1 MMNCN
6 LHISS
11 GKLLGLLM
19 IFVLLRVSVA
29 AQTFNINHGKQGN
42 ANLEATYSLE
52 MFNDTIVAFFHRPDG
67 PTTNYQFWS
76 IRFDSEGNPIDSIAR
91 ALSDTTNYYN
101 YGYNGNNKSD
111 NGGLV
116 CSTHI
121 IDGPPGGP
129 FTEYGGATLLNHELD
144 TIWVRRIGEP
154 NNFNSIYQA
163 RQCANGDFIFVGMSD
178 INNLNLDV
186 LVARFDSE
194 GNHLW
199 TRNYSTQPGYEEWG
213 WTIVE
218 TSEGDFIVGAYV
230 QQDISQPN
238 NRLLIKINSE
248 GDLINYEVIGD
259 YSINLGWPSLEYCS
273 DGNLVYCGSGYPTGE
288 FQRDAYF
295 CKIDSDLNI
304 IWESQYPLA
313 PELGYMFSIKEN
325 PDGSFIS
332 VGGGK
337 KENGE
342 DEGILVKLDNQG
354 EMLWH
359 RRYQHALDPFYVNY
373 LYDVVPAPD
382 GGYVASGTTL
392 PVPQGQQIW
401 LLKVDSMGCLV
412 PGCDTLV
419 SVFELEKNLVGFE
432 LYPNPASD
440 VLNVYFESLSP
451 HPDGTFTVYNLQG
464 QAVHSFN
471 ATSSG
476 ITYILQVADLPQGM
490 YVLEYSD
497 GAGVKMTKKW
507 VKG

>member
-1 MMNCN
+1 MQLALLSSFFWMNVN
-6 LHISS
+6 S
-11 GKLLGLLM
+11 
-19 IFVLLRVSVA
+19 
-29 AQTFNINHGKQGN
+29 QTFNNNYGIPGTSQQY
-42 ANLEATYSLE
+42 LEAARSIEIVDDRIISL
-52 MFNDTIVAFFHRPDG
+52 FHR
-67 PTTNYQFWS
+67 Y
-76 IRFDSEGNPIDSIAR
+76 DSEIGTGKLWKYSFDLLGTLLDSNSFELDSASIEIW
-91 ALSDTTNYYN
+91 
-101 YGYNGNNKSD
+101 GYNGVNKTSENGLLATGVINDLIDNNNSYDSD
-111 NGGLV
+111 
-116 CSTHI
+116 
-121 IDGPPGGP
+121 
-129 FTEYGGATLLNHELD
+129 FGAAILLDSNLD
-144 TIWVRRIGEP
+144 TIWVRRIGHITNYNETL
-154 NNFNSIYQA
+154 QA

-199 TRNYSTQPGYEEWG
+199 TRNYGTQPGYEEWG

-218 TSEGDFIVGAYV
+218 TSEGDFIVGASVY
-230 QQDISQPN
+230 QNINQPN
-238 NRLLIKINSE
+238 THLLMKIDEE
-248 GDLINYEVIGD
+248 GDLINYQIFGD
-259 YSINLGWPSLEYCS
+259 WSMSIGWPKLEYCS
-273 DGNLVYCGSGYPTGE
+273 DGNFIYCGSSYPSSS
-288 FQRDAYF
+288 FDRDAYF

-304 IWESQYPLA
+304 IWETQYPLA

-342 DEGILVKLDNQG
+342 DEGILVKLDAEGQ
-354 EMLWH
+354 MLWN

-373 LYDVVPAPD
+373 LYDVVPAPS

-419 SVFELEKNLVGFE
+419 SVFELEKNFVGFE

-451 HPDGTFTVYNLQG
+451 HPDGVFTVYNLQG

-476 ITYILQVADLPQGM
+476 ITYILQVTDLPQGM
-490 YVLEYSD
+490 YVLEYTD
-497 GAGVKMTKKW
+497 GAGVKMSKKW
-507 VKG
+507 VKE